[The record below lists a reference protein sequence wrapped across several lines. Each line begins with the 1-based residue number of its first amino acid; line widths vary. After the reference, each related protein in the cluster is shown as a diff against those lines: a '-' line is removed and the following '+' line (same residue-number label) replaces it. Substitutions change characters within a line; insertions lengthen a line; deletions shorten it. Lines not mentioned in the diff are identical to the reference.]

1 MTEANAKCAFER
13 QRDDRYQV
21 VFLGCLG
28 QVMRIILAGQP
39 LIEIKRTYA
48 KSQIV
53 ISCWGRLLR
62 SLRDTPIRPDTSVN
76 LSVTTGTRHSLG
88 GSASI
93 GDHTAHLLL
102 ASQEIH
108 EPDDLA
114 GSRI

>member
-21 VFLGCLG
+21 VFLACLG
-28 QVMRIILAGQP
+28 RVMRIILAGQP

-48 KSQIV
+48 KTQIV

-62 SLRDTPIRPDTSVN
+62 PLRDTPTRPDTPVN
-76 LSVTTGTRHSLG
+76 LSVTTGTRRHSLG

-93 GDHTAHLLL
+93 GDRTAHLL
-102 ASQEIH
+102 
-108 EPDDLA
+108 
-114 GSRI
+114 